1 MNRSELF
8 MMAIQNLWARKSRTA
23 FNIFG
28 IVVSCSML
36 LLVFAGTRGARDG
49 LMNLFG
55 QSDFSKQF
63 AIVPGRAQTGPNSN
77 PPKAASNEL
86 GDGISPDRKERI
98 GEKLEKAWA
107 TKNLPSVQVSLEML
121 DELRGLK
128 QIASILP
135 RQDLRGQLTIGDQE
149 IAARATC
156 FSTETSGLDARIV
169 AGSAPESTS
178 SSGKIWID
186 EYRAWRLGYKTDQ
199 QLEELIGTKV
209 KLRFSVAAATQSP
222 KMKRLAGFFG
232 VSGFSE
238 TEQLADT
245 FRNLFAEVEQTNL
258 SEIEKEAIRQVAAR
272 MGLDTPKPTTEQADD
287 TNQFIYREFEI
298 AGVVKPKDTTATALF
313 RMARANGGSDLLID
327 WRDYHAID
335 LATHPER
342 IYYYSL
348 ASVENSAD
356 LRAAVDLVES
366 KGLETRSAL
375 EILEKAESE
384 LGKVRLIVAA
394 IALVILLIASVGIMN
409 TMIIAVMER
418 TPEFGIMKA
427 IGASDSD
434 ISRLMLIEAAL
445 TGILGAL
452 VSLAVARLIDSVIT
466 GFARQYIETRI
477 RDDFDF
483 AVFVYSFGD
492 ALVVTA
498 IAITI
503 CMLASLLPSRRAAKL
518 DPVVAM
524 K

>member
-63 AIVPGRAQTGPNSN
+63 AIIRGRATNANSEL
-77 PPKAASNEL
+77 PKAASSEL
-86 GDGISPDRKERI
+86 GAGISQDRKERI
-98 GEKLEKAWA
+98 GEKLDKAWA
-107 TKNLPSVQVSLEML
+107 TKNLPAVQISLEKL

-135 RQDLRGQLTIGDQE
+135 RQDLRGQLTIGDQQ

-156 FSTETSGLDARIV
+156 FSTETSGLGARIV
-169 AGSAPESTS
+169 AGSAPESES
-178 SSGKIWID
+178 SGGKIWID
-186 EYRAWRLGYKTDQ
+186 EYRAWRLGFKTDQ

-209 KLRFSVAAATQSP
+209 KLRFNVAAATLSP
-222 KMKRLAGFFG
+222 KLQRLAPIFG
-232 VSGFSE
+232 ARGISE
-238 TEQLADT
+238 TEQIADA
-245 FRNLFAEVEQTNL
+245 FRNLFAEADQTNL
-258 SEIEKEAIRQVAAR
+258 SDIEKEAIRQVATR
-272 MGLDTPKPTTEQADD
+272 MGLDTPKPTTEPADD
-287 TNQFIYREFEI
+287 VGQFVYREFEI
-298 AGVVKPKDTTATALF
+298 AGVVKPRDTTATALF
-313 RMARANGGSDLLID
+313 RIARANSGSDLLID

-335 LATHPER
+335 LATYPNR
-342 IYYYSL
+342 VYYYSL
-348 ASVENSAD
+348 ASVEDSAD
-356 LRAAVDLVES
+356 LRAAVNLVES
-366 KGLETRSAL
+366 EGFETRSAL

-434 ISRLMLIEAAL
+434 IRWLMLIEAAL

-452 VSLAVARLIDSVIT
+452 VSLAAARLVDPVIT

-483 AVFVYSFGD
+483 AVFIYSFSD
-492 ALVVTA
+492 ALIVAA
-498 IAITI
+498 IAIAI
-503 CMLASLLPSRRAAKL
+503 CMLASLLPSHRAAKL